1 VLQTGD
7 ILVGRYE
14 VDSLLGR
21 GGMSS
26 VFSAFDRTLGRDSAA
41 GRRRAARRTT
51 GTGVTSR
58 RTARLPVTGDGVA
71 SYSLRGMRVRLSPL
85 AGLAIGL
92 TFLASALTGCGGS
105 SSTSGVASKSPAE
118 IVAAARAAADEA
130 ASVHVSGA
138 VVEGAPL
145 SLDMQL
151 LAGKG
156 GHGRITENGLSF
168 ELITLGST
176 VYIKG
181 SSAFYRHL
189 GGPAAAQLLKGK
201 WLKAPAA
208 AGEFAAV
215 TSLTDLRKLL
225 DTTLASHGALA
236 VGAGTTINGQKVV
249 AVKDLSKGGIL
260 YVAATGKSY
269 PVEVARGGANGGHI
283 VFDRWNEAVTISPP
297 LNAINLNQLRPGH

>member
-1 VLQTGD
+1 
-7 ILVGRYE
+7 
-14 VDSLLGR
+14 
-21 GGMSS
+21 
-26 VFSAFDRTLGRDSAA
+26 
-41 GRRRAARRTT
+41 
-51 GTGVTSR
+51 
-58 RTARLPVTGDGVA
+58 VA
-71 SYSLRGMRVRLSPL
+71 SYSLRAMRARHSLL
-85 AGLAIGL
+85 AGSALGLAL
-92 TFLASALTGCGGS
+92 LASALIGCGGS
-105 SSTSGVASKSPAE
+105 ASKSAIASKSPAE

-138 VVEGAPL
+138 VVEGVPL

-168 ELITLGST
+168 ELITLGGT

-181 SSAFYRHL
+181 SSAFYRHI
-189 GGPAAAQLLKGK
+189 GGPAAAQLLQGK

-208 AGEFAAV
+208 AGEFAPI

-225 DTTLASHGALA
+225 DTTLVSHGALA
-236 VGAGTTINGQKVV
+236 MGASTIINGQRVV
-249 AVKDLSKGGIL
+249 AVKDLAKGGVL
-260 YVAATGKSY
+260 YVASTGKSY

-297 LNAINLNQLRPGH
+297 LNAINLNQLRAGR